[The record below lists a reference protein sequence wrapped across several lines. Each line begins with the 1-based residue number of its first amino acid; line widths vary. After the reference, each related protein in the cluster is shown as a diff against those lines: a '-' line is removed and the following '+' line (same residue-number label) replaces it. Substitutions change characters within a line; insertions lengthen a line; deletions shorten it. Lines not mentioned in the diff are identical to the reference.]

1 MRSKEYDDY
10 LKSEKWLNLRKSIIK
25 RRKKCE
31 RCGYDQNLQ
40 VHHKHYK
47 NIFNERPQDLELLCA
62 RCHMKEHG
70 LIFKSNSSF
79 KQVPESEITLRSL
92 DIMNAGFTDMTV
104 FSEEKKIIFY
114 DVGWDEKEIIVW
126 GQNASYLCVTYY
138 LTTAFMIIG
147 SLKKD
152 LFKGVVKT
160 QVDFIA
166 AMDKAQVAILDKP
179 VPERFNF
186 KEL

>member
-1 MRSKEYDDY
+1 MKSKEYDDY
-10 LKSEKWLNLRKSIIK
+10 LQSNKWKILRKSIINK
-25 RRKKCE
+25 RKKCE
-31 RCGYDQNLQ
+31 RCGYDKNLQ
-40 VHHKHYK
+40 VHHKHYRT
-47 NIFNERPQDLELLCA
+47 IFNESPNDLELLCA

-70 LIFKSNSSF
+70 LKYKSKSSF
-79 KQVPESEITLRSL
+79 IEVPESEITLRSH
-92 DIMNAGFTDMTV
+92 DIINAGFTDMTI

-114 DVGWDEKEIIVW
+114 DVGWDEKEIIIW
-126 GQNASYLCVTYY
+126 GQNASYVCVIYY

-147 SLKKD
+147 SRKKD

-160 QVDFIA
+160 KKDFIA

-179 VPERFNF
+179 IPERFNF

>member
-1 MRSKEYDDY
+1 MRSKEYNDY
-10 LKSEKWLNLRKSIIK
+10 LKSDKWLSLRRSVIKS
-25 RRKKCE
+25 RKKCE
-31 RCGYDQNLQ
+31 RCGYDQKLQ

-47 NIFNERPQDLELLCA
+47 NIFNESPHDLELLCA

-70 LIFKSNSSF
+70 LIFKSHSSF
-79 KQVPESEITLRSL
+79 KQVSESEITLRSN
-92 DIMNAGFTDMTV
+92 DIINAGFVNMSI
-104 FSEEKKIIFY
+104 FSEEKKIIWY
-114 DVGWDEKEIIVW
+114 DVSWDEKEIVVW
-126 GQNASYLCVTYY
+126 GQNASYVCVTYY

-160 QVDFIA
+160 NKDFLA

-179 VPERFNF
+179 KPERFNY
-186 KEL
+186 KPL